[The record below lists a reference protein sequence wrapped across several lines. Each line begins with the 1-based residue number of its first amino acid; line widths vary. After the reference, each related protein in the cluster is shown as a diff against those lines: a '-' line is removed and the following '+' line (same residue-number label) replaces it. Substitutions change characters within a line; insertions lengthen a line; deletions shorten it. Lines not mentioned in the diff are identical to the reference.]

1 VRKVK
6 ILATLWQ
13 QDLPCEIGVYL
24 STCLVLYCT
33 ENFDPKNM
41 HFKLNDKP
49 MYRKVFLSGFY
60 AFLLLGFMCFKVSK
74 RGLNSG
80 F

>member
-1 VRKVK
+1 MFPV
-6 ILATLWQ
+6 ILYK
-13 QDLPCEIGVYL
+13 D
-24 STCLVLYCT
+24 
-33 ENFDPKNM
+33 FDSKNM
-41 HFKLNDKP
+41 HFKLNDKT
-49 MYRKVFLSGFY
+49 MYGKVFLSAFY

>member
-1 VRKVK
+1 M
-6 ILATLWQ
+6 ATRFALRDW
-13 QDLPCEIGVYL
+13 L
-24 STCLVLYCT
+24 STCPHGLVLYCT

-49 MYRKVFLSGFY
+49 MYRKVFLSAFY